1 VQETGAS
8 AEMPA
13 LCAVEIVQMACP
25 AVENLDVEVD

>member
-1 VQETGAS
+1 
-8 AEMPA
+8 MPA